1 MGEGACSFGDRP
13 NRGNIRG
20 RLELTMDWNLLIAI
34 GAAAIRSGTPILLA
48 CLGGI
53 VTERSGVLT
62 LGTEGM
68 MLLGALAGFAGASA
82 TGSLALGFAA
92 ACAFGAALALVHAA
106 LSVTLRANQVVSG
119 LALVL
124 LATGISSLFGRP
136 YVGRPIAG
144 LSSMPVPLLAD
155 LPFLGPALFRHDAIV
170 YASYVLAPAAWWFL
184 YKTRAGLHLRAV
196 GERPET
202 ADAMGVSVGATRYAA
217 TLAGGAL
224 IGLGGAYLSL
234 AYTPLWIEHMS
245 AGRGWIAIALV
256 IFAGWNPLRAF
267 GGAYLFGG
275 IDALQLRLQA
285 AGSEVSPHLLLALP
299 YIATILVLA
308 VAQSPRA
315 RRRLGI
321 PAALGLPYAREERR

>member
-1 MGEGACSFGDRP
+1 
-13 NRGNIRG
+13 
-20 RLELTMDWNLLIAI
+20 MDWNLLVAV
-34 GAAAIRSGTPILLA
+34 GAAAIRSGTPILIP

-53 VTERSGVLT
+53 VTERAGVLT

-68 MLLGALAGFAGASA
+68 MLLGALSGFAAAHA
-82 TGSLALGFAA
+82 TGSPALGFAA
-92 ACAFGAALALVHAA
+92 ACGIGAASAFLHAV

-124 LATGISSLFGRP
+124 LATGVSSLFGRP
-136 YVGRPIAG
+136 LVGRPIAG
-144 LSSMPVPLLAD
+144 LPPVPLPVLAD
-155 LPFLGPALFRHDAIV
+155 LPVVGPILFRHDVIV
-170 YASYVLAPAAWWFL
+170 YASYLLAPAAWFFL
-184 YKTRAGLHLRAV
+184 FKTRPGLHLRAV
-196 GERPET
+196 GESPET
-202 ADAMGVSVGATRYAA
+202 ADAMGVSVASTRYAA

-256 IFAGWNPLRAF
+256 IFAGWNPLKAF

-285 AGSEVSPHLLLALP
+285 AGSEISPHLLLALP
-299 YIATILVLA
+299 YLATILVLA
-308 VAQSPRA
+308 VAQTPQA

>member
-1 MGEGACSFGDRP
+1 
-13 NRGNIRG
+13 
-20 RLELTMDWNLLIAI
+20 MDWNLLIAV
-34 GAAAIRSGTPILLA
+34 GAAAIRSGTPILIP

-53 VTERSGVLT
+53 VTERAGVLT

-68 MLLGALAGFAGASA
+68 MLVGALAGFAAAHA
-82 TGSLALGFAA
+82 TGSAAVGFAA
-92 ACAFGAALALVHAA
+92 ACGIGAAFALLHAV

-124 LATGISSLFGRP
+124 LATGVSSLFGRP

-144 LSSMPVPLLAD
+144 LTPMRIPFLAD
-155 LPFLGPALFRHDAIV
+155 LPLVGPVLFRHDAVV
-170 YASYVLAPAAWWFL
+170 YLSYLLVPAAWLFL
-184 YKTRAGLHLRAV
+184 YKTRPGLHLRAV
-196 GERPET
+196 GESPET
-202 ADAMGVSVGATRYAA
+202 ADAMGVSVAGTRYAA

-256 IFAGWNPLRAF
+256 IFAGWNPLKAF

-285 AGSEVSPHLLLALP
+285 AGSDISPHLLLALP
-299 YIATILVLA
+299 YLATILVLA
-308 VAQSPRA
+308 VAQTPRA

>member
-1 MGEGACSFGDRP
+1 
-13 NRGNIRG
+13 
-20 RLELTMDWNLLIAI
+20 MDWNLLIAI
-34 GAAAIRSGTPILLA
+34 GAAAIRSGTPILLP

-53 VTERSGVLT
+53 VTERAGVLT

-68 MLLGALAGFAGASA
+68 MLIGAFCGFATAYA
-82 TGSLALGFAA
+82 TGSAALGIAA
-92 ACAFGAALALVHAA
+92 ACGIGAAFALLHAL
-106 LSVTLRANQVVSG
+106 LSITLRANQVVSG

-124 LATGISSLFGRP
+124 LATGVSGLFGRP

-144 LSSMPVPLLAD
+144 LPPVPLPYLAH
-155 LPFLGPALFRHDAIV
+155 LPALGPILFRHDVIV
-170 YASYVLAPAAWWFL
+170 YASYALVPAAWFFL
-184 YKTRAGLHLRAV
+184 FRTRAGLHLRAV
-196 GERPET
+196 GESPET
-202 ADAMGVSVGATRYAA
+202 ADAMGISVAGTRYAA

-256 IFAGWNPLRAF
+256 IFAGWNPLKAF

-285 AGSEVSPHLLLALP
+285 AGSEISPQLLLALP
-299 YIATILVLA
+299 YLATILVLA
-308 VAQSPRA
+308 VAQTPRA